1 MLKVNQNF
9 IKSKNKNILISN
21 GYKDFHLTSAAKVL
35 LSDKTKLIL
44 YSGLLELFL
53 KINLI

>member
-35 LSDKTKLIL
+35 LSDKTIVC
-44 YSGLLELFL
+44 SGPQHICFIEM
-53 KINLI
+53 